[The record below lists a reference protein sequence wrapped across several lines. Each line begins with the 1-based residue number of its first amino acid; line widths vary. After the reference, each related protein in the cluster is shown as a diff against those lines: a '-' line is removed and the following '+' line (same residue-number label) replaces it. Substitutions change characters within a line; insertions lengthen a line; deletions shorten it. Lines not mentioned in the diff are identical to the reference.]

1 MVIIVYIE
9 AMMSSKITPK
19 GLVTFLS
26 TILAGKILKISKKRN
41 IININESV
49 IKWLINMIFS

>member
-9 AMMSSKITPK
+9 AIMSSKITPK
-19 GLVTFLS
+19 ELVTFLS